1 MVKTYQVS
9 AVNRNFDT
17 FITPFCIQF
26 DMDSIERPAYF
37 ERIIDF
43 IGNPNAKVVTGVR
56 RCGKSTFMH
65 QISEKICS
73 EGDVNI
79 IYIDFELMAN
89 IHLKDMEKFYTHIK
103 DQLISGKKNVLFVD
117 EVHEVT
123 GWESVIRSLI
133 AEKVCDI
140 YLTGS
145 NSKLL
150 SSEYA
155 TYLSGRINTLE
166 MLPLSFRE
174 CSMFNDAFCSPKTD
188 EKLLWKFIEI
198 GGFPLVWLREQSKT
212 SAYLTLRDI
221 LNTVKTR
228 DIVDRYGI
236 KDRDLLDRIFMFIC
250 SNLGNLTSLNNMYN
264 ILHAE
269 NSSVSRS
276 TVYDY
281 AGYLE
286 SSYLVYKA
294 HMYDVKG
301 KRLFSEKY
309 KYFLSDIGLKHAAL
323 GYRFNDIPGHM
334 ENVLFLDL
342 KARGYDV
349 WIGNNAGK
357 EVDLIGEKFGK
368 RVYVQS
374 VYRFSENAVRR
385 EFDNLRGID
394 DNHPKY
400 VVTMD
405 EHMRGNTDGII
416 CCGLDEFLKRE
427 EL

>member
-1 MVKTYQVS
+1 MHQVS
-9 AVNRNFDT
+9 DVNRNLDT
-17 FITPFCIQF
+17 FITFICILRL
-26 DMDSIERPAYF
+26 MDSIERLAYF
-37 ERIIDF
+37 ERIVDF
-43 IGNPNAKVVTGVR
+43 IGNPNAKVVTGIR
-56 RCGKSTFMH
+56 RCGKSTFMR

-73 EGDVNI
+73 KEDANI
-79 IYIDFELMAN
+79 IYIDMELMAN
-89 IHLKDMEKFYTHIK
+89 GHLRDTEKFYLYIK
-103 DQLISGKKNVLFVD
+103 ESLIKGKKNVLFVD

-123 GWESVIRSLI
+123 KWESVIRSLI

-174 CSMFNDAFCSPKTD
+174 CRKFNDAFCSPKTD
-188 EKLLWKFIEI
+188 EKLLWKFIET
-198 GGFPLVWLREQSKT
+198 GGFPLVWLREQSNM
-212 SAYLTLRDI
+212 SAYLTLGDI
-221 LNTVKTR
+221 LKTVMTR

-236 KDRDLLDRIFMFIC
+236 RDRDLLDRIFMFIC

-269 NSSVSRS
+269 NGSVSRS

-281 AGYLE
+281 AGHLE
-286 SSYLVYKA
+286 SSYLVYRA
-294 HMYDVKG
+294 HVHEVKG
-301 KRLFSEKY
+301 KKLLSEKY

-334 ENVLFLDL
+334 ENILFLDL
-342 KARGYDV
+342 KARGYNV
-349 WIGNNAGK
+349 WIGDNAGK
-357 EVDLIGEKFGK
+357 EVDLVGEKFGN

-374 VYRFSENAVRR
+374 VYRFSENAMKR
-385 EFDNLRGID
+385 EFDNLKGID
-394 DNHPKY
+394 DNYPKY
-400 VVTMD
+400 IVTMD
-405 EHMRGNTDGII
+405 EHMHGNTDGII
-416 CCGLDEFLKRE
+416 CCGLDKFLKKE

>member
-1 MVKTYQVS
+1 
-9 AVNRNFDT
+9 
-17 FITPFCIQF
+17 
-26 DMDSIERPAYF
+26 MDNIERPAYF
-37 ERIIDF
+37 NRIVDF

-73 EGDVNI
+73 EEDANI

-89 IHLKDMEKFYTHIK
+89 YPLKDMKKFYEHIK
-103 DQLISGKKNVLFVD
+103 SSLVEGKKNVLFVD
-117 EVHEVT
+117 EVHEVIE
-123 GWESVIRSLI
+123 WESVIRSLI

-174 CSMFNDAFCSPKTD
+174 CRMFNDAFRSPRTD
-188 EKLLWKFIEI
+188 EELLWKFIEI
-198 GGFPLVWLREQSKT
+198 GGFPLVWLREQSDV
-212 SAYLTLRDI
+212 SAYLTLNDI
-221 LNTVKTR
+221 LNTVVTR

-250 SNLGNLTSLNNMYN
+250 SNIGNHTSLNNIYN

-269 NSSVSRS
+269 DRNVTRS

-294 HMYDVKG
+294 RVYDLKG
-301 KRLFSEKY
+301 KKLLSEKY
-309 KYFLSDIGLKHAAL
+309 KYFLTDIGLKHAAL
-323 GYRFNDIPGHM
+323 GYRFNDIAGHM
-334 ENVLFLDL
+334 ENILYLDL
-342 KARGYDV
+342 KSRGYTV
-349 WIGNNAGK
+349 WVGNNAGR
-357 EVDLIGEKFGK
+357 EVDLVAERFGK

-374 VYRFSENAVRR
+374 VYRFSENAMKR
-385 EFDNLRGID
+385 EFDNLRGLD
-394 DNHPKY
+394 DNFPKY

-405 EHMRGNTDGII
+405 EHMRGNMDGII
-416 CCGLDEFLKRE
+416 CCGLDEFLKKE